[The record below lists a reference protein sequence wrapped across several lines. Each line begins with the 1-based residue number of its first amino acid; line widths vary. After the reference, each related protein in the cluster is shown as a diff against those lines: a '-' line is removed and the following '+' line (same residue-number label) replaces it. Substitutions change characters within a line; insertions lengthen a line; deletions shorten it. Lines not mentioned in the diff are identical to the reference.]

1 MTKRRWLS
9 FFIIALVFVFAG
21 CNNDNAKKDP
31 EEAQSKNTDGNT
43 NEQASDSS
51 GDEGNNTGDELAYDP
66 PSMDELDP
74 KNPMTEYIKYGQKV
88 FHETNTVLDGH
99 VGNQLSCSSCH
110 ADAGLAKSSSMV
122 GVTTQFP
129 QYRPREGVV
138 FTLEDRINGCM
149 VRSMNGEKIPHDSK
163 EMRAMM
169 SYLTYISDG
178 IEVGTDIPW
187 RMKNTMKEIP
197 LPNVED
203 GERLFTEKGCVA
215 CHGENGEGKGAT
227 VGPALWGDNSFN
239 DGAGMGRMSKIA
251 GYIQNNMPPNGGTLS
266 KQEAANLAAYILSQ
280 DRPEWKGHDKDWPKG
295 GRPTDIITKER
306 RQKIRE
312 GTFDWTE
319 IDNVVQPD

>member
-1 MTKRRWLS
+1 MSKLRWLS
-9 FFIIALVFVFAG
+9 FLLIALVFVFAG
-21 CNNDNAKKDP
+21 CNNDNAVKDP
-31 EEAQSKNTDGNT
+31 DDAQSKNTEGNT
-43 NEQASDSS
+43 NQQASDSS
-51 GDEGNNTGDELAYDP
+51 GDEGNNTDDELAYDP

-74 KNPMTEYIKYGQKV
+74 KNPMTEYIQYGQKV

-110 ADAGLAKSSSMV
+110 ADGGLARSSSMV

-149 VRSMNGEKIPHDSK
+149 VRSMNGKKIAHDSK
-163 EMRAMM
+163 EMRAMI

-178 IEVGTDIPW
+178 IEVGQDIPW
-187 RMKNTMKEIP
+187 RMQNTMKEIP
-197 LPNVED
+197 LPNIED
-203 GERLFTEKGCVA
+203 GQRLYAEKSCVA
-215 CHGENGEGKGAT
+215 CHGENGEGKGAN
-227 VGPALWGDNSFN
+227 VGPALWGNNSFN
-239 DGAGMGRMSKIA
+239 DGAGMNRMSKIA

-266 KQEAANLAAYILSQ
+266 DQEAANLAAYILSQ
-280 DRPEWKGHDKDWPKG
+280 DRPEWQGHDTDWPNG
-295 GRPTDIITKER
+295 GRPTDIITKDR
-306 RQKIRE
+306 REKIRE